1 MIIFKSKQKIF
12 EDDLKKKL
20 YGKRLHPTESIKY
33 LGVKTDTNFSWQYHV
48 NDLSIKLNRGNFLLI
63 KWENKLVLKH

>member
-33 LGVKTDTNFSWQYHV
+33 LGVKTDTNFS
-48 NDLSIKLNRGNFLLI
+48 
-63 KWENKLVLKH
+63 